1 MEKIM
6 NIAGK
11 IALVT
16 GASSGIGA
24 ATARKLAAEGM
35 TVGLAARRHD
45 RLNALVSEITKA
57 GGRAIPLVTDVTDLV
72 SCQEAA
78 KSLIAQFGRID
89 VLVNNAGLMP
99 LSSVDSLKVDEWQ
112 QMVDVNISGVLNAT
126 AAVLPQMI
134 AQHSG
139 HIFNMSSIAGRKVF
153 TGLAVYCA
161 TKAAVTAFSDGLRME
176 IGPKHNIRV
185 TCIQPGA
192 VKSELYD
199 HITDADYRKQMDDLA
214 ASMTFLEGEDIAD
227 SILFALKSP
236 ARMDVAELFVL
247 PTEQGW

>member
-1 MEKIM
+1 MSIR
-6 NIAGK
+6 GK
-11 IALVT
+11 VVLVT

-24 ATARKLAAEGM
+24 ATARKLAAEGVV
-35 TVGLAARRHD
+35 VGLAARRKE
-45 RLNALVSEITKA
+45 RLDALVTEITGGGGKA
-57 GGRAIPLVTDVTDLV
+57 VALPADVTDPA
-72 SCQEAA
+72 SCKAA
-78 KSLIAQFGRID
+78 ADALITQFGRID

-99 LSSVDSLKVDEWQ
+99 LSSVDSLKVDEWKR
-112 QMVDVNISGVLNAT
+112 MVDVNISGVLNAT

-192 VKSELYD
+192 VKSELYEQ
-199 HITDADYRKQMDDLA
+199 ITDASYRKQMDDLA
-214 ASMTFLEGEDIAD
+214 ASMTYLEGD
-227 SILFALKSP
+227 
-236 ARMDVAELFVL
+236 AEISQM
-247 PTEQGW
+247 E

>member
-1 MEKIM
+1 MTL
-6 NIAGK
+6 AGK
-11 IALVT
+11 VALVT

-24 ATARKLAAEGM
+24 ATARKLALEGM
-35 TVGLAARRHD
+35 IVGLAARRVD
-45 RLNALVSEITKA
+45 RLEELVADITAMGGKAIAL
-57 GGRAIPLVTDVTDLV
+57 PTDVVDPA
-72 SCQEAA
+72 SCKAA
-78 KSLIAQFGRID
+78 VGALIHHFGQVD

-99 LSSVDSLKVDEWQ
+99 LSNVDSLKVDEWQ
-112 QMVDVNISGVLNAT
+112 RMVDVNISGVLNAT
-126 AAVLPQMI
+126 AAVLPQMM
-134 AQHSG
+134 AQRSG

-161 TKAAVTAFSDGLRME
+161 TKAAVAAFSDGLRME

-192 VKSELYD
+192 VKSELYEQ
-199 HITDADYRKQMDDLA
+199 ITDIEYRKQMDDLA
-214 ASMTFLEGEDIAD
+214 ASMTFLEGEDIAE
-227 SILFALKSP
+227 SILFALKAP

>member
-1 MEKIM
+1 MTIK
-6 NIAGK
+6 GK
-11 IALVT
+11 VALVT

-24 ATARKLAAEGM
+24 ATARKLATEGVI
-35 TVGLAARRHD
+35 VGLAARRKE
-45 RLNALVSEITKA
+45 RLGGLVTEITGA
-57 GGRAIPLVTDVTDLV
+57 GGKAIALPTDVTDPT
-72 SCQEAA
+72 SCKAA
-78 KSLIAQFGRID
+78 ANALIAQFGRID

-99 LSSVDSLKVDEWQ
+99 LSSVDSLKVNEWK

-199 HITDADYRKQMDDLA
+199 QITDPTYSKQMDDLA

-227 SILFALKSP
+227 TILFALKSP
-236 ARMDVAELFVL
+236 PRMDVAELFVL

>member
-1 MEKIM
+1 MSIR
-6 NIAGK
+6 GK

-24 ATARKLAAEGM
+24 ATARKLAAEGVV
-35 TVGLAARRHD
+35 VGLAARRKE
-45 RLNALVSEITKA
+45 RLDALAAEITGA
-57 GGRAIPLVTDVTDLV
+57 GGKAVTLPSDVTDPA
-72 SCQEAA
+72 SCKAA
-78 KSLIAQFGRID
+78 ADALITQFGRID

-99 LSSVDSLKVDEWQ
+99 LSSVDSLKVDEWKR
-112 QMVDVNISGVLNAT
+112 MVDVNISGVLNAT

-185 TCIQPGA
+185 TCIQSGA
-192 VKSELYD
+192 VKSELYEQ
-199 HITDADYRKQMDDLA
+199 ITDASYRKQMDDLA
-214 ASMTFLEGEDIAD
+214 ASMTYLDGEDIAD
-227 SILFALKSP
+227 TILFALKAPS
-236 ARMDVAELFVL
+236 RMDVAELFVL

>member
-1 MEKIM
+1 METIM
-6 NIAGK
+6 NIKGK
-11 IALVT
+11 VALVT

-24 ATARKLAAEGM
+24 ATARKLAAEGVI
-35 TVGLAARRHD
+35 VGLAARRTD
-45 RLNALVSEITKA
+45 RLTALVAEIAAA
-57 GGRAIPLVTDVTDLV
+57 GGRAVALETDVTNPAA
-72 SCQEAA
+72 CKAAAEA
-78 KSLIAQFGRID
+78 LIEQFGRID

-99 LSSVDSLKVDEWQ
+99 ISDMDNLKVDEWQ
-112 QMVDVNISGVLNAT
+112 RMVDVNISGVLNAT

-134 AQHSG
+134 AQHQG

-153 TGLAVYCA
+153 TGLTVYCA
-161 TKAAVTAFSDGLRME
+161 TKAAIAALSDGLRME

-199 HITDADYRKQMDDLA
+199 QITDPNYRKQMDDLA
-214 ASMTFLEGEDIAD
+214 ASMTYLEGTDIAET
-227 SILFALKSP
+227 ILFALNSP
-236 ARMDVAELFVL
+236 GRMDVAELFVL

>member
-1 MEKIM
+1 MSIR
-6 NIAGK
+6 GK
-11 IALVT
+11 VVLVT

-24 ATARKLAAEGM
+24 ATARKLAAEGVV
-35 TVGLAARRHD
+35 VGLAARRKE
-45 RLNALVSEITKA
+45 RLDALVTEITGGGGKA
-57 GGRAIPLVTDVTDLV
+57 VALPADVTDPA
-72 SCQEAA
+72 SCKAA
-78 KSLIAQFGRID
+78 ADALITQFGRID

-99 LSSVDSLKVDEWQ
+99 LSSVDSLKVDEWKR
-112 QMVDVNISGVLNAT
+112 MVDVNISGVLNAT

-192 VKSELYD
+192 VKSELYEQ
-199 HITDADYRKQMDDLA
+199 ITDASYRKQMDDLA
-214 ASMTFLEGEDIAD
+214 ASMTYLEGDDIAD
-227 SILFALKSP
+227 TILFALKAPS
-236 ARMDVAELFVL
+236 RMDVAELFVL

>member
-1 MEKIM
+1 MSIV
-6 NIAGK
+6 GK
-11 IALVT
+11 VALVT

-24 ATARKLAAEGM
+24 ATAKRLAAEGVV
-35 TVGLAARRHD
+35 VGLAARRKD
-45 RLNALVSEITKA
+45 RIEALAAEIEAA
-57 GGRAIPLVTDVTDLV
+57 GGRALALQADVTDLG
-72 SCQEAA
+72 SCETAA
-78 KSLIAQFGRID
+78 RALINQFGRLD

-99 LSSVDSLKVDEWQ
+99 LSDVDSLQTDEWKR
-112 QMVDVNISGVLNAT
+112 MVDVNVSGVLNAT
-126 AAVLPQMI
+126 ASVLPQMI

-153 TGLAVYCA
+153 TGLTVYCA
-161 TKAAVTAFSDGLRME
+161 TKAAVAAFSDGLRME
-176 IGPKHNIRV
+176 VGPKHNIRV

-199 HITDADYRKQMDDLA
+199 HITDANYRRQMDDLA
-214 ASMTFLEGEDIAD
+214 SKMTFLEGEDIAD
-227 SILFALKSP
+227 TILFALKSP

>member
-1 MEKIM
+1 MDIKV
-6 NIAGK
+6 K
-11 IALVT
+11 IALIT

-24 ATARKLAAEGM
+24 ATARKLAAEGVI
-35 TVGLAARRHD
+35 VGLAARRTD
-45 RLNALVSEITKA
+45 RLETLVAEITAA
-57 GGRAIPLVTDVTDLV
+57 GGNAVALETDVTDPA
-72 SCQEAA
+72 SCKATA
-78 KSLIAQFGRID
+78 DALIAQFGQID
-89 VLVNNAGLMP
+89 VWVNNAGLMP
-99 LSSVDSLKVDEWQ
+99 ISDIDSLKVDEWQ
-112 QMVDVNISGVLNAT
+112 RMVDVNISGVLNAT
-126 AAVLPQMI
+126 VAVLPQMI

-153 TGLAVYCA
+153 TGLTVYCA
-161 TKAAVTAFSDGLRME
+161 TKAAVAAFSDGLRRE

-199 HITDADYRKQMDDLA
+199 QISDANYRKQMDDLA
-214 ASMTFLEGEDIAD
+214 ASMTFLESTDIAD
-227 SILFALKSP
+227 TILFALNSP

>member
-1 MEKIM
+1 M
-6 NIAGK
+6 NIVGK
-11 IALVT
+11 VALVT

-24 ATARKLAAEGM
+24 ATAKRLAAEGVI
-35 TVGLAARRHD
+35 VGLAARRKD
-45 RLNALVSEITKA
+45 RIEALAAEIEAA
-57 GGRAIPLVTDVTDLV
+57 GGRALALQADVTDLG
-72 SCQEAA
+72 SCETAA
-78 KSLIAQFGRID
+78 RALINQFGRLD

-99 LSSVDSLKVDEWQ
+99 LSDVDSLKTDEWKR
-112 QMVDVNISGVLNAT
+112 MVDVNVSGVLNAT
-126 AAVLPQMI
+126 ASVLPQMI

-153 TGLAVYCA
+153 TGLTVYCA
-161 TKAAVTAFSDGLRME
+161 TKAAVAAFSDGLRME
-176 IGPKHNIRV
+176 VGPKHNIRV

-199 HITDADYRKQMDDLA
+199 HITDANYRRQMDDLA
-214 ASMTFLEGEDIAD
+214 SKMTFLEGEDIAD
-227 SILFALKSP
+227 TILFALKSP

>member
-1 MEKIM
+1 MDIK
-6 NIAGK
+6 GK
-11 IALVT
+11 VALVT

-24 ATARKLAAEGM
+24 ATARKLAAEGII
-35 TVGLAARRHD
+35 VGLAARRKG
-45 RLNALVSEITKA
+45 RLETLVAEITSA
-57 GGRAIPLVTDVTDLV
+57 GGEAVALETDVTDRA
-72 SCQEAA
+72 SCKAAAEA
-78 KSLIAQFGRID
+78 LIARFGRID

-99 LSSVDSLKVDEWQ
+99 LSDVDSLKVDEWQ
-112 QMVDVNISGVLNAT
+112 RMVDVNVSGVLNAT

-139 HIFNMSSIAGRKVF
+139 HIFNLSSIAGRKVF
-153 TGLAVYCA
+153 TGLTVYCA
-161 TKAAVTAFSDGLRME
+161 TKAAVASFSDGLRME

-199 HITDADYRKQMDDLA
+199 QITDANYRKQMDNLA
-214 ASMTFLEGEDIAD
+214 ASMTYLEGEDIAD
-227 SILFALKSP
+227 TIIFALKSP
-236 ARMDVAELFVL
+236 GHMNVAELFVL

>member
-1 MEKIM
+1 M
-6 NIAGK
+6 NIVGK
-11 IALVT
+11 VALVT

-24 ATARKLAAEGM
+24 ATAKRLAAEGVI
-35 TVGLAARRHD
+35 VGLAARRRD
-45 RLNALVSEITKA
+45 RIEALAAEIEAA
-57 GGRAIPLVTDVTDLV
+57 GGRALALQADVTDLG
-72 SCQEAA
+72 SCETAA
-78 KSLIAQFGRID
+78 RALINQFGRLD

-99 LSSVDSLKVDEWQ
+99 LSDVDSLKTDEWKR
-112 QMVDVNISGVLNAT
+112 MVDVNVSGVLNAT
-126 AAVLPQMI
+126 ASVLPQMI

-153 TGLAVYCA
+153 TGLTVYCA
-161 TKAAVTAFSDGLRME
+161 TKAAVAAFSDGLRME
-176 IGPKHNIRV
+176 VGPKHNIRV

-199 HITDADYRKQMDDLA
+199 HITDANYRRQMDDLA
-214 ASMTFLEGEDIAD
+214 SKMTFLEGEDIAD
-227 SILFALKSP
+227 TILFALKSP

>member
-1 MEKIM
+1 M

-11 IALVT
+11 VALVT

-24 ATARKLAAEGM
+24 ATAKRLAAEGVV
-35 TVGLAARRHD
+35 VGLAARRKD
-45 RLNALVSEITKA
+45 RIEALAAEIEAA
-57 GGRAIPLVTDVTDLV
+57 GGRALALQTDVTDLG
-72 SCQEAA
+72 SCETAA
-78 KSLIAQFGRID
+78 RALINQFGRLD

-99 LSSVDSLKVDEWQ
+99 LSDVDSLKTDEWKR
-112 QMVDVNISGVLNAT
+112 MVDVNVSGVLNAT
-126 AAVLPQMI
+126 ASVLPQMI

-153 TGLAVYCA
+153 TGLTVYCA
-161 TKAAVTAFSDGLRME
+161 TKAAVAAFSDGLRME
-176 IGPKHNIRV
+176 VGPKHNIRV

-199 HITDADYRKQMDDLA
+199 HISDANYRRQMDDLA
-214 ASMTFLEGEDIAD
+214 SKMTFLEGEDIAD
-227 SILFALKSP
+227 TILFALRSP

>member
-1 MEKIM
+1 MSIR
-6 NIAGK
+6 GK

-24 ATARKLAAEGM
+24 ATARKLAAEGVV
-35 TVGLAARRHD
+35 VGLAARRKE
-45 RLNALVSEITKA
+45 RLDALVTEITGGGGKA
-57 GGRAIPLVTDVTDLV
+57 VALPADVTDPA
-72 SCQEAA
+72 SCKAA
-78 KSLIAQFGRID
+78 ADALITQFGRID

-99 LSSVDSLKVDEWQ
+99 LSSVDSLKVDEWKR
-112 QMVDVNISGVLNAT
+112 MVDVNISGVLNAT

-192 VKSELYD
+192 VKSELYEQ
-199 HITDADYRKQMDDLA
+199 ITDASYRKQMDDLA
-214 ASMTFLEGEDIAD
+214 ASMTYLEGEDIAD
-227 SILFALKSP
+227 TLLFALKAPS
-236 ARMDVAELFVL
+236 RMDVAELFVL

>member
-1 MEKIM
+1 MKIIM
-6 NIAGK
+6 STKGK
-11 IALVT
+11 VALVT

-24 ATARKLAAEGM
+24 ATARKLAIEGVI
-35 TVGLAARRHD
+35 VGLAARRKD
-45 RLNALVSEITKA
+45 RLDALAAEITGVGGKA
-57 GGRAIPLVTDVTDLV
+57 VALPTDVTDLT
-72 SCQEAA
+72 SCKAA
-78 KSLIAQFGRID
+78 ADALIAQFGRID

-99 LSSVDSLKVDEWQ
+99 LSNIDSLKVDEWQ
-112 QMVDVNISGVLNAT
+112 RMVDVNLSGVLNAT

-161 TKAAVTAFSDGLRME
+161 TKAAVAVFSDGIRME

-192 VKSELYD
+192 VKSELYEQ
-199 HITDADYRKQMDDLA
+199 ITDPTYRKQMDDLA
-214 ASMTFLEGEDIAD
+214 ASMTYLEGEDIAD
-227 SILFALKSP
+227 TILFALNAPS
-236 ARMDVAELFVL
+236 RMDVAELFVL

>member
-1 MEKIM
+1 MSIR
-6 NIAGK
+6 GK
-11 IALVT
+11 VVLVT

-24 ATARKLAAEGM
+24 ATARKLAAEGVV
-35 TVGLAARRHD
+35 VGLAARRKE
-45 RLNALVSEITKA
+45 RLDALVTEITGGGGKA
-57 GGRAIPLVTDVTDLV
+57 VALPADVTDPA
-72 SCQEAA
+72 SCKAA
-78 KSLIAQFGRID
+78 ADALITQFGRID

-99 LSSVDSLKVDEWQ
+99 LSSVDSLKVDEWKR
-112 QMVDVNISGVLNAT
+112 MVDVNISGVLNAT

-192 VKSELYD
+192 VKSELYEQ
-199 HITDADYRKQMDDLA
+199 ITDASYRKQMDDLA
-214 ASMTFLEGEDIAD
+214 ASMTYLEGEDIAD
-227 SILFALKSP
+227 TILFALKAPS
-236 ARMDVAELFVL
+236 RMDVAELFVL